1 MNFYGK
7 ISCMFIKLRNKR
19 KTFINNIEHSSHDY
33 DCCCNLQPYG
43 GVLSKLFKLCVTPI
57 QITKDLCFF

>member
-7 ISCMFIKLRNKR
+7 INCMIIKLRNKK
-19 KTFINNIEHSSHDY
+19 KTYIIEHSRHDY

-43 GVLSKLFKLCVTPI
+43 GVLSKLFKLCVTTI
-57 QITKDLCFF
+57 QITKY